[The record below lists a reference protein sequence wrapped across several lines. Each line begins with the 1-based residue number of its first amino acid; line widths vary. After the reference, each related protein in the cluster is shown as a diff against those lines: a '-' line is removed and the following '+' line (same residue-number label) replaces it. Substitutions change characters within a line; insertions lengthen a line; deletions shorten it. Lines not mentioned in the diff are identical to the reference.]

1 MSALAVAVAVFLLV
15 FLLFILASSIFG
27 AEDRRRREQ
36 VSRRL
41 EALNMAARRG
51 DGDDNDRLDLLRHE
65 LLGSLPLMD
74 RILHRIELFGRLR
87 TFLIQSEVPWTI
99 GDLLTRTGAAAAIG
113 GAIGY
118 WRTEIPTIAVVTA
131 VCAGSLPI
139 LYVAYRRNKRFL
151 VFESQLPGALD
162 LICRALRAGHGLV
175 AGLKMV
181 GDEVPDPVGSEF
193 RKTFDEQNFGL
204 ELKESLYN
212 LTERVPLQDVRIIIT
227 AILIQRE
234 TGGNLAEVLEKAAR
248 VIRER
253 YRLKRQIRTH
263 TAQGRLTGWIL
274 SLLPLLLGIAL
285 FLVRPEFMS
294 TLWTTD
300 RGRRWLVMATIMMI
314 IGAIIIRRIIRI
326 RV

>member
-1 MSALAVAVAVFLLV
+1 MSALAVAIAVFLLV
-15 FLLFILASSIFG
+15 FLMFLLASSIFG
-27 AEDRRRREQ
+27 AEERRRREQ
-36 VSRRL
+36 VTRRL
-41 EALNMAARRG
+41 EALSMAARRG
-51 DGDDNDRLDLLRHE
+51 GDDDDRLDLLRHE
-65 LLGSLPLMD
+65 LLGSLPIMD

-99 GDLLTRTGAAAAIG
+99 GDLLTRTGAAAVLGAAI
-113 GAIGY
+113 AY
-118 WRTEIPTIAVVTA
+118 WRTEISTIAAVTGA
-131 VCAGSLPI
+131 CAGSIPI

-151 VFESQLPGALD
+151 VFESQLPGAID

-181 GDEVPDPVGSEF
+181 GDEVPDPIGSEF

-212 LTERVPLQDVRIIIT
+212 LSERVPLQDVRIIVT
-227 AILIQRE
+227 AVLIQRE
-234 TGGNLAEVLEKAAR
+234 TGGNLAEVLEKVAR

-274 SLLPLLLGIAL
+274 SLLPLILGIGL
-285 FLVRPEFMS
+285 FMVRPEFMS

-300 RGRRWLVMATIMMI
+300 RGRRWLVTATIMMF
-314 IGAIIIRRIIRI
+314 IGAVIIRRIIRI

>member
-1 MSALAVAVAVFLLV
+1 MSALVVAVTVFLLV
-15 FLLFILASSIFG
+15 FLLFLLAMSIFG
-27 AEDRRRREQ
+27 AEERRRREQ
-36 VSRRL
+36 VTRRL
-41 EALNMAARRG
+41 EALNMAARRR
-51 DGDDNDRLDLLRHE
+51 GDDDDRLDLLRHE

-74 RILHRIELFGRLR
+74 RILQRIELFGRLR
-87 TFLIQSEVPWTI
+87 TFLIQSEVAWTM
-99 GDLLTRTGAAAAIG
+99 GDLLAYSCGAAVV
-113 GAIGY
+113 GAGIGY
-118 WRTEIPTIAVVTA
+118 WRTGIPIIAAVTGA
-131 VCAGSLPI
+131 CAASIPI
-139 LYVAYRRNKRFL
+139 LYVTYRRNKRFSE
-151 VFESQLPGALD
+151 FEAQLPGTLD

-181 GDEVPDPVGSEF
+181 GDELPDPIGSEF

-204 ELKESLYN
+204 ELKEALYN
-212 LTERVPLQDVRIIIT
+212 LSERVPLQDVRIIIT

-274 SLLPLLLGIAL
+274 SLLPMILGVAL
-285 FLVRPEFMS
+285 FLVRPDFMAV
-294 TLWTTD
+294 LWTTD
-300 RGRRWLVMATIMMI
+300 RGRRWLVMATIMML

>member
-1 MSALAVAVAVFLLV
+1 
-15 FLLFILASSIFG
+15 
-27 AEDRRRREQ
+27 
-36 VSRRL
+36 
-41 EALNMAARRG
+41 
-51 DGDDNDRLDLLRHE
+51 
-65 LLGSLPLMD
+65 
-74 RILHRIELFGRLR
+74 
-87 TFLIQSEVPWTI
+87 
-99 GDLLTRTGAAAAIG
+99 
-113 GAIGY
+113 
-118 WRTEIPTIAVVTA
+118 
-131 VCAGSLPI
+131 VCAGSIPI

-151 VFESQLPGALD
+151 AFEAQLPGALD

-181 GDEVPDPVGSEF
+181 GDEVPDPIGSEF
-193 RKTFDEQNFGL
+193 RKAFDEQNFGL

-212 LTERVPLQDVRIIIT
+212 LSERMPLQDVRIIVT

-300 RGRRWLVMATIMMI
+300 RGRRWLATATIMMI
-314 IGAIIIRRIIRI
+314 VGAIIIRRIIRI

>member
-1 MSALAVAVAVFLLV
+1 MSALAIAVAVFLLV

-27 AEDRRRREQ
+27 AEERRRREQ
-36 VSRRL
+36 VTRRL
-41 EALNMAARRG
+41 EALSMASRRS
-51 DGDDNDRLDLLRHE
+51 GDDNERLDLLRHE

-74 RILHRIELFGRLR
+74 RILHRIELFGKLR

-99 GDLLTRTGAAAAIG
+99 GDLLTRIGAAAAIG
-113 GAIGY
+113 GLIGY
-118 WRTEIPTIAVVTA
+118 WRTEIPAIALVTA
-131 VCAGSLPI
+131 ACAGSLP
-139 LYVAYRRNKRFL
+139 LVYVAYRRNKRFL
-151 VFESQLPGALD
+151 EFESQLPGALD

-181 GDEVPDPVGSEF
+181 GDEVPDPAGSEF
-193 RKTFDEQNFGL
+193 RKAFDEQNFGL

-212 LTERVPLQDVRIIIT
+212 LAERMPLQDVRIIVT
-227 AILIQRE
+227 AVLIQRE

-274 SLLPLLLGIAL
+274 SLLPMILGLAL

-294 TLWTTD
+294 ALWTTD

-314 IGAIIIRRIIRI
+314 IGAIVIRRIIRI

>member
-1 MSALAVAVAVFLLV
+1 M
-15 FLLFILASSIFG
+15 IAS
-27 AEDRRRREQ
+27 
-36 VSRRL
+36 
-41 EALNMAARRG
+41 
-51 DGDDNDRLDLLRHE
+51 
-65 LLGSLPLMD
+65 
-74 RILHRIELFGRLR
+74 
-87 TFLIQSEVPWTI
+87 
-99 GDLLTRTGAAAAIG
+99 
-113 GAIGY
+113 
-118 WRTEIPTIAVVTA
+118 VTA
-131 VCAGSLPI
+131 ACAASIPI

-151 VFESQLPGALD
+151 KFEAQMPGALD

-212 LTERVPLQDVRIIIT
+212 LSERMPLQDVRIVIT

-234 TGGNLAEVLEKAAR
+234 TGGNLAEVLEKVAR

-274 SLLPLLLGIAL
+274 SLLPLILGIAL
-285 FLVRPEFMS
+285 FMVRPEFMAV
-294 TLWTTD
+294 LWTTE
-300 RGRRWLVMATIMMI
+300 RGQRWLVTATIMMV

>member
-1 MSALAVAVAVFLLV
+1 
-15 FLLFILASSIFG
+15 
-27 AEDRRRREQ
+27 
-36 VSRRL
+36 
-41 EALNMAARRG
+41 
-51 DGDDNDRLDLLRHE
+51 
-65 LLGSLPLMD
+65 MD
-74 RILHRIELFGRLR
+74 RVLHRIEFFGTLR

-99 GDLLTRTGAAAAIG
+99 GDLLARSGAAALIG
-113 GAIGY
+113 GGIGY
-118 WRTEIPTIAVVTA
+118 WRTGIPTIAIVTGGCMA
-131 VCAGSLPI
+131 SIPV

-151 VFESQLPGALD
+151 QFESQLPGALD

-181 GDEVPDPVGSEF
+181 GDEVPDPIGSEF

-204 ELKESLYN
+204 EHKESLYN
-212 LTERVPLQDVRIIIT
+212 LSERVPIQDVRIIVT

-234 TGGNLAEVLEKAAR
+234 TGGNLAEVLEKVAR

-274 SLLPLLLGIAL
+274 SLLPMILGVVL
-285 FLVRPEFMS
+285 FLIRPEFMAV
-294 TLWTTD
+294 LWTTD
-300 RGRRWLVMATIMMI
+300 RGRRWLVTATIMMVV
-314 IGAIIIRRIIRI
+314 GAVIIRRIIRI

>member
-1 MSALAVAVAVFLLV
+1 MSAFVIAVAVFLLV
-15 FLLFILASSIFG
+15 FLLFLLASSIFG

-41 EALNMAARRG
+41 EALSMAARRS
-51 DGDDNDRLDLLRHE
+51 GDDNDRLDLLRHE

-87 TFLIQSEVPWTI
+87 TFLVQSEVPWTI
-99 GDLLTRTGAAAAIG
+99 GDLLTRIGAAAAMG
-113 GAIGY
+113 GLIGY
-118 WRTEIPTIAVVTA
+118 WRTEIPMIALVIA
-131 VCAGSLPI
+131 GCAGSIPL
-139 LYVAYRRNKRFL
+139 LYVVYRRNKRFL
-151 VFESQLPGALD
+151 EFESQLPGALD

-181 GDEVPDPVGSEF
+181 GDEIPDPVGSEF
-193 RKTFDEQNFGL
+193 RKAFDEQNFGL

-212 LTERVPLQDVRIIIT
+212 LTERVPLQDVRIIVT

-234 TGGNLAEVLEKAAR
+234 TGGNLAEVLEKAAT

-274 SLLPLLLGIAL
+274 SLLPLILGIAL
-285 FLVRPEFMS
+285 FLVRPDFMS

-300 RGRRWLVMATIMMI
+300 RGRRWLVTATIMMI
-314 IGAIIIRRIIRI
+314 IGAYVIRRIIRI

>member
-1 MSALAVAVAVFLLV
+1 MSALAVAVAVFLIV
-15 FLLFILASSIFG
+15 FLLFMLASSIFG
-27 AEDRRRREQ
+27 AEERRRREQ

-41 EALNMAARRG
+41 EALSMASRRG
-51 DGDDNDRLDLLRHE
+51 GDDDDRLDLLRHE

-87 TFLIQSEVPWTI
+87 TFLIQSEVAWTI
-99 GDLLTRTGAAAAIG
+99 GDLLARCGIAALIGA
-113 GAIGY
+113 AIGY
-118 WRTEIPTIAVVTA
+118 WRTEIATIALVTGA
-131 VCAGSLPI
+131 CAASIPF

-151 VFESQLPGALD
+151 EFESQLPGALD

-212 LTERVPLQDVRIIIT
+212 LAERMPLQDVRIITT

-234 TGGNLAEVLEKAAR
+234 TGGNLAEVLEKVAR

-274 SLLPLLLGIAL
+274 TLLPLILGIAL

-294 TLWTTD
+294 VLWTTD
-300 RGRRWLVMATIMMI
+300 RGRRWLVIATIMMV
-314 IGAIIIRRIIRI
+314 IGGLVIRRIIRI

>member
-1 MSALAVAVAVFLLV
+1 MSALAVAVAVFLIV
-15 FLLFILASSIFG
+15 FLLFLLASSIFG
-27 AEDRRRREQ
+27 AEDRKRREQ

-41 EALNMAARRG
+41 EALSMAARRG
-51 DGDDNDRLDLLRHE
+51 GDDNDRLDLLRHE

-74 RILHRIELFGRLR
+74 RILHRVELFGRMR

-99 GDLLTRTGAAAAIG
+99 GDLLARSGIAALIGAAL
-113 GAIGY
+113 GY
-118 WRTEIPTIAVVTA
+118 WRTEIAMIALVTGA
-131 VCAGSLPI
+131 CAAAIPI

-151 VFESQLPGALD
+151 EFEAQLPGALD

-212 LTERVPLQDVRIIIT
+212 LAERMPLQDVRIITT

-234 TGGNLAEVLEKAAR
+234 TGGNLAEVLEKVAR

-274 SLLPLLLGIAL
+274 TLLPLLLGIAL

-294 TLWTTD
+294 VLWTTD
-300 RGRRWLVMATIMMI
+300 RGRRWLVTATIMMV
-314 IGAIIIRRIIRI
+314 IGGLIIRRIIRI

>member
-27 AEDRRRREQ
+27 AEERRRREQ

-41 EALNMAARRG
+41 EALSMAARRG
-51 DGDDNDRLDLLRHE
+51 GDDNDRLDLLRHE

-74 RILHRIELFGRLR
+74 RILHRVELFGRLR

-99 GDLLTRTGAAAAIG
+99 GDTLARIGVAALIG
-113 GAIGY
+113 GIIGY
-118 WRTEIPTIAVVTA
+118 WRTGIPTISLVTA
-131 VCAGSLPI
+131 VCAGSLPL

-151 VFESQLPGALD
+151 EFEAQLPGALD

-181 GDEVPDPVGSEF
+181 GDEVPDPAGSEF
-193 RKTFDEQNFGL
+193 RKTFEEQNFGL

-212 LTERVPLQDVRIIIT
+212 LADRMPLQDVRIIIT

-274 SLLPLLLGIAL
+274 SLLPLILGIAL

-300 RGRRWLVMATIMMI
+300 RGRRWLVIATIMMI

>member
-1 MSALAVAVAVFLLV
+1 MSPLAVALAVFLLV
-15 FLLFILASSIFG
+15 FLLFMLASAIFG
-27 AEDRRRREQ
+27 GEERRRREQ

-51 DGDDNDRLDLLRHE
+51 GDDNDRLDLLRHE

-74 RILHRIELFGRLR
+74 RVLHRIEFFGTLR

-99 GDLLTRTGAAAAIG
+99 GDLLARSGAAALIG
-113 GAIGY
+113 GGIGY
-118 WRTEIPTIAVVTA
+118 WRTGIPTIAIVTGGCMA
-131 VCAGSLPI
+131 SIPI

-151 VFESQLPGALD
+151 QFESQLPGALD

-181 GDEVPDPVGSEF
+181 GDEVPDPIGSEF

-212 LTERVPLQDVRIIIT
+212 LSERVPIQDVRIIVT

-234 TGGNLAEVLEKAAR
+234 TGGNLAEVLEKVAR

-274 SLLPLLLGIAL
+274 SLLPMILGVAL
-285 FLVRPEFMS
+285 FLIRPEFMAV
-294 TLWTTD
+294 LWTTD
-300 RGRRWLVMATIMMI
+300 RGRRWLVTATIMMVV
-314 IGAIIIRRIIRI
+314 GAVIIRRIIRI